1 MALAAV
7 SRQPLS
13 SGGLFVSTPKDPTVQ
28 CFVLLIYFNT
38 YLVRFYG
45 AERVRADIPTV
56 RDPHLSRVICSFC
69 PFSPSRTTGCC
80 GRAETSHRH
89 SLLGETQ
96 TEFRTSGRYFEDMF
110 FTDRAIPYHPKPIND
125 AKGPPPFRQAP
136 GVPGRSYLMQ
146 LRRCNQTRYLPQIF
160 LSHSDIMNYKLRK
173 IEMPEQLSVNLF

>member
-69 PFSPSRTTGCC
+69 PFSPSRTTGCW

-89 SLLGETQ
+89 SLLGEIQ

-110 FTDRAIPYHPKPIND
+110 FTDRAILTTLNPLMMLKVHPLSNRPL
-125 AKGPPPFRQAP
+125 GSQA
-136 GVPGRSYLMQ
+136 GAIS
-146 LRRCNQTRYLPQIF
+146 CN
-160 LSHSDIMNYKLRK
+160 
-173 IEMPEQLSVNLF
+173 